1 MKFGPKL
8 LSVGCW
14 NIEGIYQKINGVT
27 ISKLDDETFETTLN
41 QFDILCLQETH
52 ASPKDTPKFKNF
64 VPIPHC
70 REISGNKRYFG
81 GMLLFIRKTI
91 RKGIKVNSKVDVD
104 SLEVI
109 LNSVYFGFTKD
120 IRILFTYASP
130 TNSLY
135 TRARDNTVLEKI
147 ETYIEDGRNSFLVMG
162 DLNGRTKT
170 EDDFVRD
177 SDDKHSP
184 ICDIPCYKAD
194 KQIKR
199 NNKDIL

>member
-14 NIEGIYQKINGVT
+14 NIEGIYQKINGVR
-27 ISKLDDETFETTLN
+27 ISKLDDESFEKTLN
-41 QFDILCLQETH
+41 KFDILCLQETH

-70 REISGNKRYFG
+70 REISNNKRYFG

-91 RKGIKVNSKVDVD
+91 RKGIKVNCKVDVD

-109 LNSVYFGFTKD
+109 LDRGFFGFIKD

-130 TNSLY
+130 TTSPY

-162 DLNGRTKT
+162 DLNGRTKWKT
-170 EDDFVRD
+170 T
-177 SDDKHSP
+177 
-184 ICDIPCYKAD
+184 
-194 KQIKR
+194 
-199 NNKDIL
+199 L